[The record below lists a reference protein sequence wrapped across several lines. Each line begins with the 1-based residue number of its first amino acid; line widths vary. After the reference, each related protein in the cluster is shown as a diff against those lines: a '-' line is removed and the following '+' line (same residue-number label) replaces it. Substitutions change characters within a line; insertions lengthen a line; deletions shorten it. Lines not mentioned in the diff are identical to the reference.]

1 MKSDWKR
8 FTQEFSKMLIQK
20 ETNNI
25 KEFFCNEIRRLPN
38 ETIKQLALRIKTPVQ
53 KASLLN
59 THDYKNTKITEI
71 LMMTLTLQLRKIAI
85 KKRASHPSSI
95 REPDYLEN

>member
-25 KEFFCNEIRRLPN
+25 TEFFCNEIRRLPN
-38 ETIKQLALRIKTPVQ
+38 ETINQLALRIETPVR
-53 KASLLN
+53 KAYLLN
-59 THDYKNTKITEI
+59 THDYKNTK
-71 LMMTLTLQLRKIAI
+71 
-85 KKRASHPSSI
+85 
-95 REPDYLEN
+95 